1 MISGHSEMGR
11 PAASRFT
18 HARNGTKS
26 PVKAQNN
33 STSSCSIFTYK
44 HFKSSST
51 SGPKSHRHRRN
62 ISASPRGTAL
72 LSFLLFMA
80 AFVINSESRSFS
92 LLGCLGEYDISKF
105 AELDRIC
112 EDCYQVYREPELN
125 LSCR

>member
-1 MISGHSEMGR
+1 MGTVSRSVLHQAVNVRIGHHSR
-11 PAASRFT
+11 PYNSSQPCCSSR
-18 HARNGTKS
+18 R
-26 PVKAQNN
+26 
-33 STSSCSIFTYK
+33 Y
-44 HFKSSST
+44 
-51 SGPKSHRHRRN
+51 RN
-62 ISASPRGTAL
+62 ITASPRGTAL